1 VMRKR
6 TDDVPAERWR
16 FYGYKSKAEYEA
28 VLARRAARRV
38 RLLARIE
45 AEERD
50 R

>member
-1 VMRKR
+1 MRKR
-6 TDDVPAERWR
+6 TDDVLPAERWR
-16 FYGYKSKAEYEA
+16 LYGYKSEAEYEA